1 MIMTITSKKKSFWAA
16 KLLLVVWA
24 IAGNSNPSFNWQPQW
39 SWWGEPHNAEKNDED
54 LKIDDDDDP
63 PNKGTLTVQFQFLIF
78 LFIGNSTTLHCT
90 AGSAQSSTTR
100 EKVNCIKL
108 HSIALPG
115 TCFKIALQETCF
127 KSKTSSKEF
136 HQIFSCPPPEQLQN
150 FCFTKTHDCLT
161 APSLF
166 SSENLQFT
174 SLFGNGCTVFISD
187 LHFFVCIYSFC
198 LCYVSVCIYSFVCWI
213 KQPRLILASSSP
225 PIIDS
230 WVCIVSY
237 HYVSVFSFVCVWGD
251 LRLTLPSSSPP
262 IMVSWGS
269 SLPPPSSPPPIT
281 INRNP

>member
-1 MIMTITSKKKSFWAA
+1 MTLPIKA
-16 KLLLVVWA
+16 LLLF
-24 IAGNSNPSFNWQPQW
+24 NSN
-39 SWWGEPHNAEKNDED
+39 
-54 LKIDDDDDP
+54 
-63 PNKGTLTVQFQFLIF
+63 FLSSCLLGIP
-78 LFIGNSTTLHCT
+78 LHYT
-90 AGSAQSSTTR
+90 ALPALHRAAQLGKRWIAS
-100 EKVNCIKL
+100 NCIRLHYRELVSKL
-108 HSIALPG
+108 HYRKLVSKVKLP
-115 TCFKIALQETCF
+115 
-127 KSKTSSKEF
+127 SKEF

-161 APSLF
+161 AHSLF

-174 SLFGNGCTVFISD
+174 SLYGYGFTVFISD
-187 LHFFVCIYSFC
+187 LHFFVCIYFFC
-198 LCYVSVCIYSFVCWI
+198 LCYVSVCVYSFVCWI
-213 KQPRLILASSSP
+213 EEPRLILPSSSP

-237 HYVSVFSFVCVWGD
+237 HYVLVFSVVCVWGD

>member
-1 MIMTITSKKKSFWAA
+1 MMMITSKKKSFWAA

-24 IAGNSNPSFNWQPQW
+24 IAGNSNPSFNWQPRW
-39 SWWGEPHNAEKNDED
+39 SWWGEPHIVKKNDKD
-54 LKIDDDDDP
+54 LNIDDDDDP

-127 KSKTSSKEF
+127 KSKTSLKRVSSNILLSSTWTIAKLLF
-136 HQIFSCPPPEQLQN
+136 YKNMTVWLHPLFFPQKTYILPPFMVMAVPFSFLIFI
-150 FCFTKTHDCLT
+150 
-161 APSLF
+161 SLF
-166 SSENLQFT
+166 A
-174 SLFGNGCTVFISD
+174 FIS
-187 LHFFVCIYSFC
+187 YC
-198 LCYVSVCIYSFVCWI
+198 LCYVSVCVYSFVCWI
-213 KQPRLILASSSP
+213 EEPRLILPSSSP

-237 HYVSVFSFVCVWGD
+237 HYVLVFSVVCVWGD